1 MIAVAPAP
9 VLDCASLS
17 SAAVIAITPV
27 FCKPAD
33 HYCQSLYK
41 QELINLHH
49 IFVKKVSIAIYYFC
63 CFTNTNWD
71 GKTKND
77 LLRAGQDKHVV
88 GSKYSFARWKKADG
102 EIPRHYFNAD
112 NEE

>member
-17 SAAVIAITPV
+17 SVAAIAITPM

-33 HYCQSLYK
+33 HYCQSWYK

-49 IFVKKVSIAIYYFC
+49 ISVKKVSIIIYYLS
-63 CFTNTNWD
+63 CFTNMN
-71 GKTKND
+71 
-77 LLRAGQDKHVV
+77 
-88 GSKYSFARWKKADG
+88 
-102 EIPRHYFNAD
+102 
-112 NEE
+112 